1 MILSELDAIVFDE
14 VDALLSMSRKDHLQ
28 LLLQHIG
35 VNEQAQRILVS
46 ASGSME
52 GNALDFAETIL
63 RESWK
68 LVGPRHGMEL
78 PKRVLHL
85 VNGAPDVDKKLSFL
99 RRLSTSDP
107 VCNSFIVFC
116 NNHERVRK
124 VAEQMDKQLGI
135 PTEYLTG
142 NRSKEARDMAIYR
155 VAKGQ
160 VGGLP
165 KIMGDLHRCVFVF
178 LRGGGGGGVGG
189 P

>member
-1 MILSELDAIVFDE
+1 MDAIVFDE

-63 RESWK
+63 RDNWK

-107 VCNSFIVFC
+107 ACNSF
-116 NNHERVRK
+116 
-124 VAEQMDKQLGI
+124 
-135 PTEYLTG
+135 
-142 NRSKEARDMAIYR
+142 
-155 VAKGQ
+155 
-160 VGGLP
+160 
-165 KIMGDLHRCVFVF
+165 
-178 LRGGGGGGVGG
+178 
-189 P
+189 